1 MVNSLKVYEIL
12 KAGNLTDNH
21 AHAMTVAIQASEAEM
36 TVDFKTFV
44 HEELEALARRQ
55 DQNLERRLAETKT
68 EIIRWMFLFWTG
80 QMAITIGLVFAGLKL
95 VK

>member
-1 MVNSLKVYEIL
+1 
-12 KAGNLTDNH
+12 
-21 AHAMTVAIQASEAEM
+21 MTVAIPAAETEM

-44 HEELEALARRQ
+44 HQEIEAFARRL

-68 EIIRWMFLFWTG
+68 EILRWMFIFWTG